1 MKFLVTGSTGLIGSQ
16 IVLDL
21 VKLGHQVYSCYN
33 DSKPYI
39 GTPIHLE
46 LTNSDKIIEVIASIR
61 PDVIIHLAAVTN
73 VDLCEKE
80 KELALK
86 VNAKATEVL
95 SKQAA
100 KQGSFFVYVST
111 DYVFDGK
118 TGMKKESDTPN
129 PINHYG
135 YSKYQGESAVQD
147 LASSWCIARTSTPF
161 GVNNTRKS
169 FPTFVIENLKAK
181 KETNAVIDQYTSPT
195 YVSNL
200 SQMLIELSTRQIL
213 GIIHLASPTKISR
226 YDMAILVAEKL
237 GLDSSLV
244 KPVTLEDMTNWTAKR
259 PKDSSLD
266 ASKASQLLKE
276 KPLSVEQGLDYFI
289 HELKSKPN

>member
-1 MKFLVTGSTGLIGSQ
+1 MKFLVTGSTGLVGSQ
-16 IVLDL
+16 VVKDL
-21 VKLGHQVYSCYN
+21 VKSEHQVYSCYN
-33 DSKPYI
+33 DSKPYN

-46 LTNSDKIIEVIASIR
+46 LTNYDKIIEVVASIR
-61 PDVIIHLAAVTN
+61 PDVIIHLAAITN

-86 VNAKATEVL
+86 VNVKATEVL

-100 KQGSFFVYVST
+100 KHGSFFVYVST
-111 DYVFDGK
+111 DYVFDGI

-129 PINHYG
+129 PINNYG
-135 YSKYQGESAVQD
+135 YSKYQGELAVHD

-169 FPTFVIENLKAK
+169 FPTFVIENIKAK

-195 YVSNL
+195 YVPNL
-200 SQMLIELSTRQIL
+200 SQMLIEISTRQIL
-213 GIIHLASPTKISR
+213 GVIHLASPTKISR
-226 YDMAILVAEKL
+226 YDMAILVSEKL
-237 GLDSSLV
+237 GLDSSLI
-244 KPVTLEDMTNWTAKR
+244 KPVNLEDMANWTAKR

-266 ASKASQLLKE
+266 ASKASQILKE
-276 KPLSVEQGLDYFI
+276 KPLSVEQGLDCFI

>member
-1 MKFLVTGSTGLIGSQ
+1 MKFLVTGSTGLVGSQ
-16 IVLDL
+16 VIQDL

-33 DSKPYI
+33 NSKPET
-39 GTPIHLE
+39 GMPVQLE
-46 LTNSDKIIEVIASIR
+46 LTNNEKIIKAVDNIK
-61 PDVIIHLAAVTN
+61 PDVIIHLAAITN

-80 KELALK
+80 KELALQ

-100 KQGSFFVYVST
+100 KHDSFFVYVST
-111 DYVFDGK
+111 DYVFDGNNE
-118 TGMKKESDTPN
+118 MKKESDTPN
-129 PINHYG
+129 PINYYG
-135 YSKYQGESAVQD
+135 YSKYRGELAVQD

-161 GVNNTRKS
+161 GINNTRKS

-195 YVSNL
+195 YVPNL
-200 SQMLIELSTRQIL
+200 SQMLIEISTRQIL

-226 YDMAILVAEKL
+226 YDMAVLVSEKL
-237 GLDSSLV
+237 GLDSGLL

-276 KPLSVEQGLDYFI
+276 KPLSVEQGLDYFLREI
-289 HELKSKPN
+289 HSKPN

>member
-1 MKFLVTGSTGLIGSQ
+1 MKFLVTGSTGLVGSQ
-16 IVLDL
+16 VIQDL

-33 DSKPYI
+33 NSKPEI
-39 GTPIHLE
+39 GTPVHLE
-46 LTNSDKIIEVIASIR
+46 LTNDNEIIQAVENIK
-61 PDVIIHLAAVTN
+61 PDVIIHLAAMTN

-80 KELALK
+80 QELALK
-86 VNAKATEVL
+86 VNSKATEVL

-100 KQGSFFVYVST
+100 KHGSFFVYVST

-118 TGMKKESDTPN
+118 TGMKKESDMHN

-135 YSKYQGESAVQD
+135 YSKYQGELAVQD

-169 FPTFVIENLKAK
+169 FPTFVIENLKAR
-181 KETNAVIDQYTSPT
+181 KETNAIIDQYTSPT
-195 YVSNL
+195 YVPNL
-200 SQMLIELSTRQIL
+200 SQMLIEISTRQIL
-213 GIIHLASPTKISR
+213 GVIHLASPTKISR
-226 YDMAILVAEKL
+226 YDMATLVSEKL
-237 GLDSSLV
+237 GLDSSLL
-244 KPVTLEDMTNWTAKR
+244 KPVNLEDMANWTAKR

-289 HELKSKPN
+289 REIKSKPN

>member
-1 MKFLVTGSTGLIGSQ
+1 MNFLVTGSTGLVGSQ
-16 IVLDL
+16 VIQDL

-33 DSKPYI
+33 NSKPEI
-39 GTPIHLE
+39 GTPVHLE
-46 LTNSDKIIEVIASIR
+46 LTNDNEIIQAVENIK
-61 PDVIIHLAAVTN
+61 PDVIIHLAAMTN

-86 VNAKATEVL
+86 VNSKATEVL

-100 KQGSFFVYVST
+100 KHGSFFVYVST

-118 TGMKKESDTPN
+118 TGMKKETDTPN

-135 YSKYQGESAVQD
+135 YSKYQGELAVQD

-169 FPTFVIENLKAK
+169 FPTFVIENLKAR
-181 KETNAVIDQYTSPT
+181 KETNAIIDQYTSPT
-195 YVSNL
+195 YVPNL
-200 SQMLIELSTRQIL
+200 SQMLIEISTRQIL

-226 YDMAILVAEKL
+226 YDMATLVAEKL
-237 GLDSSLV
+237 GLDSSLL
-244 KPVTLEDMTNWTAKR
+244 KPVILEDMANWTAKR

-289 HELKSKPN
+289 RQIKSKPN

>member
-1 MKFLVTGSTGLIGSQ
+1 MKFLVTGSTGLVGSQ
-16 IVLDL
+16 VIQDL
-21 VKLGHQVYSCYN
+21 VKLGHQAYSCYN
-33 DSKPYI
+33 NSKPEI
-39 GTPIHLE
+39 GTPVHLD
-46 LTNSDKIIEVIASIR
+46 LTNHNKIIQTVENIK
-61 PDVIIHLAAVTN
+61 PDVIIHLAAMTN

-86 VNAKATEVL
+86 VNSKSTEVL

-100 KQGSFFVYVST
+100 KNDSFFVYVST

-135 YSKYQGESAVQD
+135 YSKYQGELAVQD

-161 GVNNTRKS
+161 GINNTRKS
-169 FPTFVIENLKAK
+169 FPTFVIENLKAR
-181 KETNAVIDQYTSPT
+181 KETKTVIDQYTSPT
-195 YVSNL
+195 YIPNL

-237 GLDSSLV
+237 ELNSSLL
-244 KPVTLEDMTNWTAKR
+244 KPVTLEDMANWTAKR

-276 KPLSVEQGLDYFI
+276 RPLSVEQGLDYFI
-289 HELKSKPN
+289 HQIKSKPN